1 MTRAHIGLVLA
12 LLAVVLGVA
21 LFFGR
26 GAEPANSVPL
36 AQPDP
41 GQSKGAFT
49 FQDDL
54 GRSVTVDLPLRR
66 VAVFNRYDVE
76 FVRAIAGIEPIAGV
90 DRGTARERAYWPG
103 LENVAIV
110 GQGQATPNY
119 DTIAALQPDL
129 VIMPRNG
136 SWQEAERVLTPLHIP
151 VAVITAWDVLK
162 HEENVTL
169 MGQLF
174 GRPEEAAEL
183 NAFYR
188 HWADLLEQR
197 LADVTRKRVYM
208 EEVGD
213 YRTLLPGSGWHD
225 MIETGGG
232 INVFRDVSITGENQS
247 RGSVQGFTVDPE
259 EVIARAPDVILKL
272 QPGQYAPHPRE
283 FSRDVLTGIAG
294 RPGFAGVPAVR
305 DGQVYHMSYY
315 LAGGCSKIIGALQ
328 VAKWLYPERFEDVD
342 PEAVMAE
349 WLTRFQ
355 HVPAAHGYTASL
367 GEFRR

>member
-1 MTRAHIGLVLA
+1 MKRVKIGLVVAVIA
-12 LLAVVLGVA
+12 LLGAIM
-21 LFFGR
+21 LFSRAGET
-26 GAEPANSVPL
+26 GPQPPAAGGN
-36 AQPDP
+36 
-41 GQSKGAFT
+41 FT
-49 FQDDL
+49 FTDDL
-54 GRSVTVDLPLRR
+54 GRSVTVNRPVKR
-66 VAVFNRYDVE
+66 VAIFNRYGVE
-76 FVRAIAGIEPIAGV
+76 FIRAIAGMDPIVGV
-90 DRGTARERAYWPG
+90 DAGTAKEREYWPG
-103 LENVAIV
+103 IENIAIV

-119 DTIAALQPDL
+119 DAIVALRPDL
-129 VIMPRNG
+129 VILPRNG

-174 GRPEEAAEL
+174 DRPDQAAEL
-183 NAFYR
+183 NAFYQ
-188 HWADLLEQR
+188 HWNTLLQER
-197 LADVTRKRVYM
+197 LKGVTRKRVYL

-232 INVFRDVSITGENQS
+232 LNVFRDVSITGDNQS

-283 FSRDVLTGIAG
+283 FSRQVLTGIAA
-294 RPGFAGVPAVR
+294 RPGFAGTPAVR
-305 DGQVYHMSYY
+305 EGQVYHMSYY
-315 LAGGCSKIIGALQ
+315 LAGGCSKIVGALQ
-328 VAKWLYPERFEDVD
+328 VAKWLYPERFADID
-342 PEAVMAE
+342 PAAVMNE

-355 HVPAAHGYTASL
+355 HVPAQQGYTAGL